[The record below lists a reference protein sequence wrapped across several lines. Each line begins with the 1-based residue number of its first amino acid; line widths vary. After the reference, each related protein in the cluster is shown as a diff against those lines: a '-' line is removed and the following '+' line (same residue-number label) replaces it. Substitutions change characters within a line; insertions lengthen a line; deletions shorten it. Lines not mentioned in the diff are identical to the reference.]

1 MATQR
6 PETMKITFQNQSHLV
21 LSYLQGLGIQPT
33 LDEIAE
39 GTDLMVLWA
48 VFQNVESKK
57 VEAFNKYYEKMYK
70 KYKHPA
76 FAEKLKLETNAKQ
89 DLGTSQELS

>member
-1 MATQR
+1 MEKKESKWR
-6 PETMKITFQNQSHLV
+6 PESMKIVFQNQSHLV
-21 LSYLQGLGIQPT
+21 FNYLQSLGITPT

-48 VFQNVESKK
+48 VFQDVEDKK
-57 VEAFNKYYEKMYK
+57 VEAFNNYYQKMYK

-76 FAEKLKLETNAKQ
+76 FAEQLKNLKDAK
-89 DLGTSQELS
+89 